1 MGGVLFVV
9 ATPIGNLED
18 ITYRAVRVLNEA
30 RLAAAED
37 TRHSRQLFTHFGIK
51 TPLHSCHKFNELSK
65 LEFFLN
71 ALRQGHDVALISDA
85 GTPCV
90 SDPGFRLV
98 NAAAE
103 AGFTVTPVCGACAA
117 VAALSVS
124 GFDGSA
130 FSFIG
135 FPPRAAKQRAA
146 AFGNL
151 KPGGPI
157 VFYESPRRVRA
168 TVETL
173 AALHPNASVCL
184 CNDLTKKFERI
195 YRGTPGE
202 VLFELADNPNAEKG
216 EYVGV
221 VWLDAA
227 EGDEPSG
234 TETNAA
240 DISLEARLVDIMIK
254 EGVTLKEAVSRLGG
268 NRNAAYAASLSLKK
282 LF

>member
-1 MGGVLFVV
+1 MGGVLYVV

-18 ITYRAVRVLNEA
+18 ITYRAVRILNEA
-30 RLAAAED
+30 SLAAAED

-71 ALRQGHDVALISDA
+71 ALRQGSNIALISDA
-85 GTPCV
+85 GTPCI

-117 VAALSVS
+117 VAALSIS
-124 GFDGSA
+124 GFDGSV

-135 FPPRAAKQRAA
+135 FPPRTAKQRAA
-146 AFGNL
+146 AFGGVRNGV
-151 KPGGPI
+151 PV

-168 TVETL
+168 TLETL
-173 AALHPNASVCL
+173 AGLHPGASVCL

-195 YRGTPGE
+195 YRGTPAE
-202 VLFELADNPNAEKG
+202 VLNELADNPNAEKG

-221 VWLDAA
+221 VWLDGANDGETSDTAA
-227 EGDEPSG
+227 PVE
-234 TETNAA
+234 
-240 DISLEARLVDIMIK
+240 DISLEARLVDLMIK
-254 EGVTLKEAVSRLGG
+254 ENVTLKEAVSRLGG
-268 NRNAAYAASLSLKK
+268 NRNAAYAASLNLKK